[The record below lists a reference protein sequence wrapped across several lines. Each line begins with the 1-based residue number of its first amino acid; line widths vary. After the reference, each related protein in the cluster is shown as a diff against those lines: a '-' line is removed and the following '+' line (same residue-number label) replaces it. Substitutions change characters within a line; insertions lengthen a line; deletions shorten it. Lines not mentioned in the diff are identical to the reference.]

1 MEKVPMTVGGFAKLE
16 AELKERQQ
24 VERPRIIA
32 AISEARSHGDLSENA
47 EYHSAKEQQSLNEGR
62 IAELESLI
70 ARAEVIDVTK
80 LSGDTVKFGA
90 TVKLVNEDTEE
101 ERVWQIVGDSEA
113 DAKAGRISISSPLAR
128 ALIGKAAGTSSRST
142 RRRARRATRSWKSA
156 GAEAR
161 ADQPRY
167 RKGVA
172 PAGRR
177 LFRVNAPLKR
187 CPRHVADGLKR
198 RPAIIGPAGED
209 VPSMTKP
216 CPTHRPDRRRVLL
229 LAPARP

>member
-80 LSGDTVKFGA
+80 LSGNTVKFGA

-128 ALIGKAAGTSSRST
+128 ALIGKKAGTT
-142 RRRARRATRSWKSA
+142 VEVNTPK
-156 GAEAR
+156 GAQSYE
-161 ADQPRY
+161 
-167 RKGVA
+167 
-172 PAGRR
+172 
-177 LFRVNAPLKR
+177 
-187 CPRHVADGLKR
+187 
-198 RPAIIGPAGED
+198 
-209 VPSMTKP
+209 
-216 CPTHRPDRRRVLL
+216 VLEV
-229 LAPARP
+229 RWG